1 MVNYEN
7 IFCFKYKSILYENAH
22 KITFTWLEIMIFIM
36 QKCTFKKKYL
46 LSIKVHFSFRF
57 CLLNVL
63 SLYSYTTAFQK
74 VDDEEFGG
82 AWELIKEGFMTS
94 FASFLVR

>member
-1 MVNYEN
+1 
-7 IFCFKYKSILYENAH
+7 
-22 KITFTWLEIMIFIM
+22 MIFIM
-36 QKCTFKKKYL
+36 WKCTLKNLPFN
-46 LSIKVHFSFRF
+46 IKMHIFFRF

-94 FASFLVR
+94 FASFLVS

>member
-1 MVNYEN
+1 M
-7 IFCFKYKSILYENAH
+7 
-22 KITFTWLEIMIFIM
+22 FIM
-36 QKCTFKKKYL
+36 QKCTTLKKNNIF
-46 LSIKVHFSFRF
+46 SIKVHFSFRF

>member
-1 MVNYEN
+1 MLYLYVEIK
-7 IFCFKYKSILYENAH
+7 IFFSFKFKAAH
-22 KITFTWLEIMIFIM
+22 EIN
-36 QKCTFKKKYL
+36 L
-46 LSIKVHFSFRF
+46 PSIKICIYSRF

-63 SLYSYTTAFQK
+63 SLYTYTTAFQK

-82 AWELIKEGFMTS
+82 TWELIKEGFMTS

>member
-1 MVNYEN
+1 M
-7 IFCFKYKSILYENAH
+7 S
-22 KITFTWLEIMIFIM
+22 
-36 QKCTFKKKYL
+36 KCTLKNYFF
-46 LSIKVHFSFRF
+46 SIKMHISFRF

-82 AWELIKEGFMTS
+82 TWELIKEGFMTS